1 MKLVR
6 FLQAVSMAT
15 ILSAG
20 AALAQVKT
28 ITGAGATFPYP
39 VYSKWAE
46 RYRQEK
52 GVALN
57 YQSIGSGG
65 GVQQI
70 KAKTVDFGASDE
82 PMKPEELEKS
92 GLVQWPM
99 VIGGVVPVLNV
110 PGIQSGQMKFS
121 GDLLS
126 EIFLGKITK
135 WNDPKIAELNP
146 DLKLPNLK
154 IVVVHRADG
163 SGTSFLFT
171 DYLSKVS
178 PEWKEK
184 VGSGKAVKWPSGMG
198 GKGNEGVAN
207 FVHRI
212 PGAIGYVEFAYA
224 AETGMTYAK
233 LKNRDGQF
241 VAPEMESF
249 EAAAANADWSKAPG
263 FYLILNNQPGDTSW
277 PITGASFILMHKEQA
292 DAEKAKAV
300 LSFFAWAYH
309 NGADMAKELHYIPI
323 PNNVVELVQDM
334 WAKEIKDAKGNP
346 IIFKP

>member
-1 MKLVR
+1 MTLKHVLR
-6 FLQAVSMAT
+6 AML
-15 ILSAG
+15 LSTSVLAG
-20 AALAQVKT
+20 VAMAQVKA

-39 VYSKWAE
+39 IYSKWAE
-46 RYRQEK
+46 QYKQEK
-52 GVALN
+52 GITVN

-65 GVQQI
+65 GIQQI

-110 PGIQSGQMKFS
+110 PGIQSGQVQLTGELL
-121 GDLLS
+121 GD
-126 EIFLGKITK
+126 IFLGKITK
-135 WNDPKIAELNP
+135 WNDPKIAALNGNV
-146 DLKLPNLK
+146 KLPDLK

-171 DYLSKVS
+171 DYLSQVNQD
-178 PEWKEK
+178 WKTK
-184 VGSGKAVKWPSGMG
+184 VGSGKAVKWPVGMG

-233 LKNRDGQF
+233 LQNKAGQF
-241 VAPEMESF
+241 VAPEMEAF

-263 FYLILNNQPGDTSW
+263 FYLILNNQNGEKSW
-277 PITGASFILMHKEQA
+277 PITGASFILVHKVQ
-292 DAEKAKAV
+292 DNPEKAKTV
-300 LSFFAWAYH
+300 LGFFSWAFH
-309 NGADMAKELHYIPI
+309 HGGEMAKELHYVPI
-323 PNNVVELVQDM
+323 PGNVVELIADM
-334 WAKEIKDAKGNP
+334 WAKEIKDSKGNP
-346 IIFKP
+346 IVFKP